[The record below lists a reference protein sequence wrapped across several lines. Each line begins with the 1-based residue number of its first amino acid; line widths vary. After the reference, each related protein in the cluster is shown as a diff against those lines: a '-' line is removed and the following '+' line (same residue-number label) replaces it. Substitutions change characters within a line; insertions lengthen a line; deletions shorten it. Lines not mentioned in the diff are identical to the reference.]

1 MKSNKKHSV
10 LTASLLLAGATALSF
25 SHIASANDK
34 PFGERSIFS
43 DRAVS
48 ERIAPVGKVCEEGDT
63 GCGKAAAAEMTVAAK
78 TEMTPEEIYSSKCQ
92 ACHNSGMMGAPLP
105 GAPVWQS
112 RLDEIGL
119 DQIVTHAIDGYN
131 SMPAKGMCME
141 CSDAD
146 IRATVEYMISYG
158 Q

>member
-1 MKSNKKHSV
+1 MKT
-10 LTASLLLAGATALSF
+10 LTNPSAFLITGLVAIMASQTA
-25 SHIASANDK
+25 IANDR

-63 GCGKAAAAEMTVAAK
+63 GCGKSAATEMTVAAN
-78 TEMTPEEIYSSKCQ
+78 TEMTPEQIYSTKCQ
-92 ACHNSGMMGAPLP
+92 ACHASGMMGAPLP
-105 GAPVWQS
+105 GAPVWQT
-112 RLDEIGL
+112 RIEEIGL
-119 DQIVTHAIDGYN
+119 DQIVAHAINGFN